1 MGKYSH
7 ITAKLPRILGTEA
20 PYQTKVDQV
29 KDHILNAPAIP
40 AHEEEAIY
48 EELEQAAGELE
59 RLAARMEERL
69 IAVSGGRRHGI
80 VLARIYRA
88 VRRLK
93 DVQYDKLESSLNL
106 LHIATDQLVVDQFE
120 VEGTQSLKLLEGG
133 TVRVQEEPHAQVKD
147 RQTYHAWCLAEGL
160 GSQMSLPWQTT
171 NAILKERLLSGLDSM
186 PGVEAFSKAK
196 AVYSKK

>member
-7 ITAKLPRILGTEA
+7 ITSKLPRILGTEA

-29 KDHILNAPAIP
+29 KDHILNAPSIG
-40 AHEEEAIY
+40 AHEEDEY
-48 EELEQAAGELE
+48 YHELESIAHELE
-59 RLAARMEERL
+59 AMAARMEQRL

-93 DVQYDKLESSLNL
+93 DTQYEKLESSLNL
-106 LHIATDQLVVDQFE
+106 LHIATEQLVVDQFE
-120 VEGTQSLKLLEGG
+120 VEGTTSMKLAEGG

-147 RQTYHAWCLAEGL
+147 RATYHQWCLNEGL

-171 NAILKERLLSGLDSM
+171 NAILKERLLSGLDTM
-186 PGVEAFSKAK
+186 PGVEAYSKAK